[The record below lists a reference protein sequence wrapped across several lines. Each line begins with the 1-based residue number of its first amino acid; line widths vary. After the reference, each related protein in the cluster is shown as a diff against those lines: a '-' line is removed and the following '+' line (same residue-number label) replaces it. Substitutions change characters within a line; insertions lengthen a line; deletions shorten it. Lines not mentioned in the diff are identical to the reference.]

1 MILKRLKCFTP
12 WAHEHGDQGSDYAMC
27 ASFITSLEYI
37 FSRFPLETSRLIEKW
52 REGDGVT
59 CPELSMGAQ
68 SDWKENLKEGRCVTT
83 SLLHTEYFPF
93 LSLLLVVTWG
103 IEKISQSW
111 NFYYDELVPSR
122 TKLRLWNGGRREREG
137 RNVKVSRFD
146 YLSPRFPKEKSEEL
160 THAWKVKLAKN

>member
-12 WAHEHGDQGSDYAMC
+12 WAHEQGDQGSDYAMC

-37 FSRFPLETSRLIEKW
+37 SSSLPLKTSRLIEKW

-93 LSLLLVVTWG
+93 LFLLLGVTWG

-122 TKLRLWNGGRREREG
+122 TKLRLWNGRDREG
-137 RNVKVSRFD
+137 MSKFQDLITYPHVFRK
-146 YLSPRFPKEKSEEL
+146 KKSEEL